1 LAQALVKLAE
11 RPVGV
16 PLGIHALGNLP
27 DILHDLGVAGEIMN
41 EARV

>member
-1 LAQALVKLAE
+1 LAQAFVKLGE
-11 RPVGV
+11 RPLGV

-27 DILHDLGVAGEIMN
+27 DIFHDLGVAGQIMN